1 MMVKAYARVAALL
14 FPALLLAIA
23 ALVVASCG
31 GDDDNSAAPTRPA
44 STVAASTPAG
54 TAGGLA
60 IIGVSVRA
68 TTNDVSAAYFT
79 VKNTG
84 PADRL
89 LKAVA
94 DVTANVQLH
103 EVVTTGGTAKMQ
115 PVAGLDVPANG
126 QLELKPGGY
135 HVMLLDLK
143 SPLKQGQ
150 TVKLELRFEK
160 AGTITVMAPVT
171 D

>member
-1 MMVKAYARVAALL
+1 MTVKASARIAGLL
-14 FPALLLAIA
+14 FAALLLAIA
-23 ALVVASCG
+23 VLVVSSCA
-31 GDDDNSAAPTRPA
+31 GDDDSTSPTRSI
-44 STVAASTPAG
+44 STVVASTPAG

-60 IIGVSVRA
+60 IIGVLVRA

-89 LKAVA
+89 VKATA

-103 EVVTTGGTAKMQ
+103 EVVTQGGTAKMQ
-115 PVAGLDVPANG
+115 QVQGLDVPANG

-150 TVKLELRFEK
+150 TVKLDLRFEK